1 MIAKRLRQSLDSSIC
16 IRDIF
21 EEGKKLAAV
30 YGAENIFNF
39 TIGNPSV
46 EPPAIVN
53 EAIKEI
59 LDTEQP
65 LALHGYPAN
74 VGHPEVREHIAGHL
88 NQKYG
93 CSYEMS
99 GIIMTAG
106 AAAALVNI
114 CNTLLD
120 EGDEVV
126 TFAPYFWEYKSYVE
140 TFYAKLI
147 PALCNMETL
156 QPDPETFEAALSE
169 KTRFVIINTPNNPT
183 GAVYTEESIR
193 KITKIL
199 EEKQREYGHPI
210 YLVSDE
216 PYRKLAYD
224 IEVPYLTYYYQNTIV
239 VYSYSKSLSIPGERI
254 GYIAMEPC
262 VEDYSD
268 LIAGMTA
275 SMRYLGYVNAPS
287 LQQKLLLKCVDASVD
302 IRIYQRT
309 RDILYEGLTRIG
321 YTCIHPDGAFYL
333 FVKALQRNDSKF
345 CEVAKEEKILM
356 APGAAFY
363 GPGWVRIS
371 YCVPAEV
378 AERSLPAFERLY
390 QRYQERYAQ
399 KHAQQTN
406 F

>member
-1 MIAKRLRQSLDSSIC
+1 MIAKRLRESLDSSIC

-53 EAIKEI
+53 EAMKEI
-59 LDTEQP
+59 LDTEKP

-74 VGHPEVREHIAGHL
+74 VGHPQVRRHIAEYL
-88 NQKYG
+88 NEKYD
-93 CSYEMS
+93 CSYDEN
-99 GIIMTAG
+99 GIVMTSG
-106 AAAALVNI
+106 AAAAIAII
-114 CNTLLD
+114 CNTVLD
-120 EGDEVV
+120 RDDEVV

-140 TFYAKLI
+140 TFYGKLV
-147 PALCNMETL
+147 PALCNMQTL
-156 QPDPETFEAALSE
+156 QPDPETFEAAISE
-169 KTRFVIINTPNNPT
+169 KTKFVLINTPNNPT
-183 GAVYTEESIR
+183 GAVYTADSIR
-193 KITKIL
+193 MVADIL
-199 EEKQREYGHPI
+199 EKKQKEYGHPI

-216 PYRKLAYD
+216 PYRKLSYG
-224 IEVPYLTYYYQNTIV
+224 IHVPYLTHYYKNTIV
-239 VYSYSKSLSIPGERI
+239 VYSYSKALSIPGERI

-262 VEDYSD
+262 VEDYED

-287 LQQKLLLKCVDASVD
+287 LQQKMLLKCVDASVD
-302 IRIYQRT
+302 ISIYQKT
-309 RDILYEGLTRIG
+309 RDILYDGLTKIG

-333 FVKALQRNDSKF
+333 FVKALEEDDTKF
-345 CEVAKEEKILM
+345 CEAAKSEKILM
-356 APGAAFY
+356 APGTAFY

-378 AERSLPAFERLY
+378 AERSLPGFERLY
-390 QRYQERYAQ
+390 RKYRNETLDTE
-399 KHAQQTN
+399 K
-406 F
+406 